1 MLIKRTER
9 TSYALNHCVFPGGV
23 FDPTADESSE
33 WLTYFRDCGVTETQ
47 LKSLRCRQTTERPKL
62 LSQGKHFTRD
72 ISLRLTA
79 LRETFEEVGL
89 LLCRPL
95 GSLKTLAVG
104 QPAQLIEQPFDRE
117 SWQQRVHNDAHQFL
131 ELCRHLA
138 VLPDLWALS
147 EWSVWRTPASASRK
161 YDTVYYFA
169 ALEKWNVPLL
179 LEPSEVSSAHWL
191 HPADCWRQS
200 QDGIIWL
207 PFMLLYETA
216 RLMNARRWKQLLQ
229 FAGRRSLRGSTLFQP
244 IYYRSNDCLF
254 GVLPGDELYLD
265 NPDSHTESITLE
277 ESMDE
282 INQNAKRYNRYMI
295 YGFHRVDLASNQQ
308 PLDGHLPLQTLVNQ
322 RLSKL

>member
-23 FDPTADESSE
+23 FDPIADESLE

-47 LKSLRCRQTTERPKL
+47 LKLLTCRQSTSRPQL
-62 LSQGKHFTRD
+62 LSQGQHFTRD

-95 GSLKTLAVG
+95 ESVKELATG
-104 QPAQLIEQPFDRE
+104 QPAHLVVKPFNRE
-117 SWQQRVHNDAHQFL
+117 SWQKRVHNNAHEFL

-138 VLPDLWALS
+138 VLPDIWALS
-147 EWSVWRTPASASRK
+147 EWSVWRTPASARRK

-169 ALEKWNVPLL
+169 GLETWNIPLL
-179 LEPSEVSSAHWL
+179 LEPNEVTSAHWL
-191 HPADCWRQS
+191 NPADCLRES
-200 QDGIIWL
+200 QAGIIWL

-216 RLMNARRWKQLLQ
+216 RLMNARSWKNLLQ
-229 FAGRRSLRGSTLFQP
+229 FARRRSALGSTLFQP
-244 IYYRSNDCLF
+244 IYYRSTDCLF

-265 NPDSHTESITLE
+265 NPESYIESIMLNQPI
-277 ESMDE
+277 DE

-295 YGFHRVDLASNQQ
+295 YDFHKVDLASNQR
-308 PLDGHLPLQTLVNQ
+308 PLDGHLPLQSIVNL